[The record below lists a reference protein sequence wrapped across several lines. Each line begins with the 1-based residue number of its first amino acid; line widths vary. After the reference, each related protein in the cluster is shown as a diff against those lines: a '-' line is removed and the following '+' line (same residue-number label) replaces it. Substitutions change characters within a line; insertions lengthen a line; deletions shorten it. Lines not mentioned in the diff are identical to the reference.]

1 MKSYYVTA
9 VDTRGKTVSEVIMA
23 ENNLEVVQIIKIS
36 RCICWI
42 TGKLSQSLIASPSSR

>member
-23 ENNLEVVQIIKIS
+23 ENNLEVVQIIKNKQMYLLDYKE
-36 RCICWI
+36 
-42 TGKLSQSLIASPSSR
+42 TKV